1 MNLMIFQIF
10 GGKSMP
16 QLYSRH
22 RKECEAGRPEDS
34 KSGQFEEGRIGW
46 KRCACPIHASGT
58 IAGKFRR

>member
-1 MNLMIFQIF
+1 
-10 GGKSMP
+10 MP

-46 KRCACPIHASGT
+46 KLRLSDSRLGHN
-58 IAGKFRR
+58 RRQVQALIDRRAQLG